1 MVTTSAEIRS
11 VFVTA
16 LKGATDAGQ
25 SVYSPF
31 DWPTQSD
38 SYPIITVRAPKERK
52 ESMGRNAPLFTVT
65 STIEIVAKTKSPAL
79 VGDAGSA
86 VALAALE
93 VIKAQIE
100 SALINNP
107 AAHSG
112 SGWRIAFGVVVDD
125 RQVKRRLGCR
135 IEGTQERVSWKDSQA
150 LFWEASTRD
159 SRPLRTRSCW
169 RTDFQDASGHVFPSV
184 ERGLFAG
191 GCSEVCS
198 PSIAA
203 HCRNSH
209 S

>member
-31 DWPTQSD
+31 DWPTQPD
-38 SYPIITVRAPKERK
+38 SYPIITVRAPKERN

-107 AAHSG
+107 AVWAVPG
-112 SGWRIAFGVVVDD
+112 DAYGAQRIQQF
-125 RQVKRRLGCR
+125 
-135 IEGTQERVSWKDSQA
+135 T
-150 LFWEASTRD
+150 
-159 SRPLRTRSCW
+159 
-169 RTDFQDASGHVFPSV
+169 SV
-184 ERGLFAG
+184 ESEMSTSSEGEMPIAELVMHIEVEFVQGPEDFYQIPFDPLTGFDAG
-191 GCSEVCS
+191 VEMPAGTVE
-198 PSIAA
+198 PGFSITF
-203 HCRNSH
+203 
-209 S
+209 